1 MKGRPSMLSAT
12 ARARLEHE
20 AEIVAQHTPYKKLAA
35 ELGLT
40 EQYVRN
46 FICITLRKRIEIN
59 RTNAS
64 DPKD

>member
-1 MKGRPSMLSAT
+1 VKGRPSQLSD
-12 ARARLEHE
+12 RARQRLERE
-20 AEIVAQHTPYKKLAA
+20 ATIVAQHTPYKILAA

-46 FICITLRKRIEIN
+46 FICITLKKRIEIN

-64 DPKD
+64 SPKD